1 MIWLLLLA
9 VGVGALLWIASR
21 PGELRSAT
29 SAPSDDV
36 STREEPGVTGDTFG
50 GALATSGYSSAE
62 SEPESEEDRE
72 WRESLRAY
80 GYPSNWFK

>member
-21 PGELRSAT
+21 PGESRSAA
-29 SAPSDDV
+29 SAPSDDM
-36 STREEPGVTGDTFG
+36 STGEAPGVTRGMFGDDP
-50 GALATSGYSSAE
+50 ATSGYSSAE
-62 SEPESEEDRE
+62 SEAESEEDRE